1 MFERPKSK
9 KMEILGKIMDEMK
22 ARMDESRMDEI
33 WERHTIKNK

>member
-33 WERHTIKNK
+33 